1 MAEWAFMTAPGSGV
15 PTGTASVPVQNVMR
29 SQTWEV
35 RSMVSNGEQVAVEA
49 HVPMEEATHR
59 A

>member
-1 MAEWAFMTAPGSGV
+1 MTAPGSGV